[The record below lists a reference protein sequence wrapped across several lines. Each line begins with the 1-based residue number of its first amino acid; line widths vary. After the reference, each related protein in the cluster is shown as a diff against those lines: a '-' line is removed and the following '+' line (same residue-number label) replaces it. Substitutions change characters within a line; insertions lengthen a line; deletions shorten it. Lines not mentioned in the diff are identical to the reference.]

1 MVEKLIRCTRC
12 NKIIPQFGS
21 FGDFAEASL
30 LPGVEWSSEDLDEQ
44 EEFLRHHDG
53 HLLEELFIDGETFF
67 SDKPCFELMKVAY
80 VGASNGQQKFLI
92 KRTRAAFDRPA
103 FYELIPGKIQ
113 VSDVSLEIQEDQILR
128 EISWLNGSLP
138 LHAEKVKK
146 FLEAFREE
154 VKSIP
159 LDSIND
165 EFEAIMPGETSLLT
179 YGSVS
184 DARWERVLHRCEND
198 FQPSELKLIEEF
210 IRENRQPGNVL
221 DLQIKKTILISDA
234 EVKSV
239 I

>member
-12 NKIIPQFGS
+12 NKIIPQFS
-21 FGDFAEASL
+21 PFGDFAKSSL

-44 EEFLRHHDG
+44 EEFLRRHSG
-53 HLLEELFIDGETFF
+53 HPLEELFIDGETFF

-80 VGASNGQQKFLI
+80 VEASNGRRKFLI
-92 KRTRAAFDRPA
+92 KRTRASFDRPA

-128 EISWLNGSLP
+128 EISRMNGSLP
-138 LHAEKVKK
+138 LPPEKVKK

-154 VKSIP
+154 VKSIR
-159 LDSIND
+159 LDSLSD
-165 EFEAIMPGETSLLT
+165 EVEAILPGETSLT
-179 YGSVS
+179 YGSLS
-184 DARWERVLHRCEND
+184 DARWEKILHRCEND
-198 FQPSELKLIEEF
+198 LQPSERRLMEKF
-210 IRENRQPGNVL
+210 IREKRQPGDVL